1 MRDKMKD
8 YLVKALAFDGEVRV
22 YAVDATYT
30 VKEAQKRHDLWVTA
44 SAALGRTMIG
54 TVMMGAMGKGDSKVT
69 VKIEGD
75 GPIGFIVADADGK
88 GNVRGY
94 VQNPNIQL
102 ERNELGKID
111 VRGAVG
117 TSGSLTVVK
126 DLGLRDF
133 FTGQVELVSGE
144 IGEDFTYYFTTSE
157 QVPSAVGLGVLVN
170 PDHSILA
177 AGGFIVQLMPNA
189 SENTIAQLEDN
200 LQKLT
205 PVSTMVKNGLKPE
218 QILQEVVQ
226 EGSLQILETVPVH
239 FHCGCS
245 KERLAVALMSLGKTE
260 LVQILEEDG
269 QAELSCHFCEEKYHF
284 NQKDLQDMIAEV
296 DK

>member
-1 MRDKMKD
+1 MRD
-8 YLVKALAFDGEVRV
+8 YLVKALAFQGEVRA
-22 YAVDATYT
+22 YAVCATET
-30 VKEAQKRHDLWVTA
+30 VKEAQTRHDLWVNA

-54 TVMMGAMGKGDSKVT
+54 TVMLGAMEKGNGKVT

-75 GPIGFIVADADGK
+75 GPLGFIVADADGK

-94 VQNPNIQL
+94 VQNPSVQL
-102 ERNELGKID
+102 DRNAVGKID

-117 TSGSLTVVK
+117 TNGSLTVVK

-177 AGGFIVQLMPNA
+177 AGGFVVQLMPNA
-189 SENTIAQLEDN
+189 SEETITKLEEN

-205 PVSTMVKNGLKPE
+205 PVSAMVKNGLTPE
-218 QILQEVVQ
+218 EILEEVLKDGEVN
-226 EGSLQILETVPVH
+226 ILETLPVQ
-239 FHCGCS
+239 FQCGCS
-245 KERLAVALMSLGKTE
+245 KERLAVALMSLGKKE
-260 LVQILEEDG
+260 LTQILEEDG

-284 NQKDLQDMIAEV
+284 DEKDLQEMIQEAREL
-296 DK
+296 

>member
-1 MRDKMKD
+1 MKD
-8 YLVKALAFDGEVRV
+8 YLVKALAFHGEVRA
-22 YAVDATYT
+22 YAVCATET
-30 VKEAQKRHDLWVTA
+30 VKEAQTRHDLWVNA

-54 TVMMGAMGKGDSKVT
+54 TAMMGAMEKGKGKVT

-75 GPIGFIVADADGK
+75 GPLGFIVADADGK

-94 VQNPNIQL
+94 VQNPQVQL
-102 ERNELGKID
+102 ERNSVGKID

-117 TSGSLTVVK
+117 TNGSLTVVK
-126 DLGLRDF
+126 DMGLRDF

-189 SENTIAQLEDN
+189 TEETISHLEENLKT
-200 LQKLT
+200 LT
-205 PVSTMVKNGLKPE
+205 PVSKMVQNGLTPE
-218 QILQEVVQ
+218 EILHEVLKGGDVQ
-226 EGSLQILETVPVH
+226 MLETLPVQ
-239 FHCGCS
+239 FSCGCS
-245 KERLAVALMSLGKTE
+245 KERLAIALMSLGKKE
-260 LVQILEEDG
+260 LTDILEEDG
-269 QAELSCHFCEEKYHF
+269 QAELSCHFCQEKYQF
-284 NQKDLQDMIAEV
+284 DGSDLKALIEDA
-296 DK
+296 K